1 MIVTKKNIL
10 ITGASG
16 LIGSVLTKKLSEQ
29 GFNCYTLTTSSVN
42 DRPRTYK
49 WNPEL
54 KICDLLPH
62 TEYYAVINLAG
73 ASIADTKWNRAGME
87 LISFSRIDSTK
98 YLKNIIGMFSSP
110 PKHVISASA
119 IGYYGFGIDEIK
131 TEDSPNGSDFAA
143 TVCRNWEH
151 AASNLKTNNA
161 QLSIIRIGIVLAQKG
176 GFYKK
181 IKDLA
186 KYKIAAPLATGK
198 QSVCWIHVNDLV
210 NLFIEILENKIK
222 PGTYNALANINTNK
236 EITKS
241 IAKQNGQYFGLPAVP
256 KFLLKLIFGKKAEI
270 FTEGS
275 FVSNSKLL
283 KEGFL
288 FKYSDLD
295 NAVSDLA
302 NR

>member
-1 MIVTKKNIL
+1 MVIKKNIL

-16 LIGSVLTKKLSEQ
+16 LIGKVLSKKLSEQ
-29 GFNCYTLTTSSVN
+29 GFNCITLTTSAVN
-42 DRPRTYK
+42 DRPKTYM

-62 TEYYAVINLAG
+62 IEYYAVINLAG

-98 YLKNIIGMFSSP
+98 YLKTIVNEFPNP
-110 PKHVISASA
+110 PKHAISTSA
-119 IGYYGFGIDEIK
+119 IGYYGFGTVEIK
-131 TEDSPNGSDFAA
+131 TEDSLNGNDFAA
-143 TVCRNWEH
+143 TVCRDWEH
-151 AASNLKTNNA
+151 AASNLKTNDT

-181 IKDLA
+181 IKDLT

-198 QSVCWIHVNDLV
+198 QPVCWIHVDDLV

-222 PGTYNALANINTNK
+222 PGTYNAVANTNTNK

-241 IAKQNGQYFGLPAVP
+241 IANQNGQYYGLPAVP
-256 KFLLKLIFGKKAEI
+256 AFLLKLIFGNKAEI

-288 FKYSDLD
+288 FKYLDLD
-295 NAVSDLA
+295 KAVSDLA